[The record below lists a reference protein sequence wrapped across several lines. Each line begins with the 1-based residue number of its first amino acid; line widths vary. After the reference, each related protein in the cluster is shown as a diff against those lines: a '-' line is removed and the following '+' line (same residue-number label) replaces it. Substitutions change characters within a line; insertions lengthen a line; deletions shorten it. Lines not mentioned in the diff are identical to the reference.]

1 MDKSIREQ
9 GFSLLEVLVS
19 FVILALTLSVLL
31 RAYGTS
37 VRNAGIAEQHLRAAS
52 VAESLLA
59 RVGRDVALQSGEAS
73 GEIGAYRWHWLISPY
88 ELPPL
93 APFSRSNP
101 TAQAESEEE
110 EQQEIAPRTL
120 PKAFQVR
127 LTLAWGAPASTRSLT
142 LSTLRIARQNDPE
155 KPL

>member
-1 MDKSIREQ
+1 MDKSICER

-59 RVGRDVALQSGEAS
+59 RLGRDVALQPGEAS

-93 APFSRSNP
+93 APFALSNP
-101 TAQAESEEE
+101 TAQAQDEEG
-110 EQQEIAPRTL
+110 EQQGSALRTL

-127 LTLAWGAPASTRSLT
+127 LTLAWGAPASTRSLA

>member
-1 MDKSIREQ
+1 
-9 GFSLLEVLVS
+9 
-19 FVILALTLSVLL
+19 
-31 RAYGTS
+31 
-37 VRNAGIAEQHLRAAS
+37 
-52 VAESLLA
+52 
-59 RVGRDVALQSGEAS
+59 

-93 APFSRSNP
+93 APFALSNP
-101 TAQAESEEE
+101 TAQAQDEEG
-110 EQQEIAPRTL
+110 EQQGIALRTL

-127 LTLAWGAPASTRSLT
+127 LTLAWGAPASTRSLA